1 MTKAVEFKFDPS
13 RLDWR
18 SYQLGVIAAFSEV
31 VSLGCKRLALSS
43 PMTEEQ
49 FNEIID
55 EATLIARDR
64 GLTLY
69 VDDDFLETRLFD
81 PEHTRGKRVI
91 HIASERATID
101 EYEAL
106 WEEKRR
112 RAEEGAL
119 SRYPQTFLG

>member
-1 MTKAVEFKFDPS
+1 MTKALESRFDPS

-49 FNEIID
+49 FDEIID
-55 EATLIARDR
+55 KATLTARDR